1 MRHRAPKGDAAMP
14 HVATSHPV
22 DRRNKPTSGDSPWNP
37 IIPVTSPSK
46 ITQHHSLFDSLSRSG
61 RGCWKVASPTSSISS
76 LIYIIVKWA
85 ENGWRM
91 VAVGEA
97 KLTIPEY
104 SANLCDTCRPKYHRT
119 STACCWH
126 PIARGNSHIFWEST
140 CWVAR
145 RSYPNWSP
153 TTGDETGY
161 DCHDM
166 LKNHGKKNGNYSIDY
181 HGYSLLMYSVP
192 TSTAYPSLA
201 ATLKHLLW
209 RLDAGEARPSDLFC
223 DRWIKG

>member
-1 MRHRAPKGDAAMP
+1 MK
-14 HVATSHPV
+14 SHHSS
-22 DRRNKPTSGDSPWNP
+22 N
-37 IIPVTSPSK
+37 VTQQNHGK
-46 ITQHHSLFDSLSRSG
+46 ITAFFDSLSRSG

-119 STACCWH
+119 SIACCWH
-126 PIARGNSHIFWEST
+126 PIARGNSHIFGEST

-166 LKNHGKKNGNYSIDY
+166 LKNHGKKTVITALTIMDTLFWCIPCQPQLHTPASQQL
-181 HGYSLLMYSVP
+181 S
-192 TSTAYPSLA
+192 STCC
-201 ATLKHLLW
+201 
-209 RLDAGEARPSDLFC
+209 DA
-223 DRWIKG
+223 